1 MESIAE
7 LLRKLALE
15 RPKSWRKGIPG
26 VTFLLRI
33 FASVELKAAKMGMQ
47 QKISRTRQTI
57 FNVGGANEISFA
69 ADP

>member
-1 MESIAE
+1 M
-7 LLRKLALE
+7 LKKLALE

-33 FASVELKAAKMGMQ
+33 FAKIELKAAKMGIQ
-47 QKISRTRQTI
+47 QRISRTRQTV
-57 FNVGGANEISFA
+57 FNLRRASEINFT

>member
-1 MESIAE
+1 M
-7 LLRKLALE
+7 LKKLALE

-33 FASVELKAAKMGMQ
+33 FANIELKAAKMGIQ
-47 QKISRTRQTI
+47 QRVSRTRQTV
-57 FNVGGANEISFA
+57 FNLRRASEINFT